1 MPSAELAP
9 NEVMHTGASPDFAY
23 ADLATGGEMLVGQHN
38 TQVKEVA
45 DINVHKEQDV
55 PFTPSE
61 KANTTAN
68 MQDAISESKTLP
80 VTTSSRESV
89 GTEIEKLNATN

>member
-1 MPSAELAP
+1 
-9 NEVMHTGASPDFAY
+9 
-23 ADLATGGEMLVGQHN
+23 
-38 TQVKEVA
+38 VA

-80 VTTSSRESV
+80 VTTSSGESV